1 MPNRYEML
9 KNAIFQL
16 YSKEG
21 RSKSYISR
29 LLELNRKTLTEYIND
44 VWKFP
49 KAEPHRYMNP
59 STKKFYNKNKQR
71 IKARLDSDVSVM
83 DIAKELG
90 CSVSLLNTLFGYDEV
105 LRKAKDDYVNRIH
118 EKHLAAVHEKMQ
130 ASSYDY
136 EIKDLPNETW
146 REIMGYNGYYV
157 STMGRIKHYSKKYN
171 SFHLVKPYPNVR
183 TNRFYVR
190 IGGKNIAV
198 ARIVAHTFIEGYS
211 KERSTVNHIDGNVQ
225 NNRISNLEWVSQSD
239 NNIHAQKNLPRKPF
253 LDKKYRG
260 KHFIYKEKYE
270 FKTVKAFAKFIGKSP
285 IQAARWLDEAKK
297 HDIRFLN

>member
-59 STKKFYNKNKQR
+59 STKKFYNKKKQR

-130 ASSYDY
+130 TSSYDY
-136 EIKDLPNETW
+136 EIKDLPNEIW
-146 REIMGYNGYYV
+146 REIMGYDGYYV
-157 STMGRIKHYSKKYN
+157 STMGRIKHYSKKCN

-190 IGGKNIAV
+190 IGETNIAV

-211 KERSTVNHIDGNVQ
+211 KERNTVNHIDGHVQ
-225 NNRISNLEWVSQSD
+225 NNRISNLEWVSQAD
-239 NNIHAQKNLPRKPF
+239 NHLHAQKSLPRKPF